1 MIMAKPANTLAVTSK
16 TIETV
21 YREYL
26 EGAYGVNRRYQRK
39 LVWTVQEKQSLID
52 SVLHQFP
59 LPQFLVAE
67 ADSSSDFRFEII
79 DGMQRLNAIMAFIEN
94 EFPLSNDRKEYFD
107 LESLALTKKLKD
119 EGTLVQMTP
128 VLDRSKSVSIATY
141 EIAQSVY
148 RTTDKASVEEV
159 FRRINSSG
167 QKLSLQ
173 DLRQAGS
180 TSPISELVQDLASRI
195 RGDYSRSDVVPL
207 SGMKALS
214 ISSANNEYGI
224 SPDSILWVKQG
235 ILGRPGV
242 RSSGD
247 EQLVLDIV
255 ADMIFQPLLN
265 TGTPVRDQLFQVESS
280 TSSEETGRR
289 ITAELAKSSWLSGR
303 KKDIADRFMQTMD
316 RINRILESMPPGVTF
331 KKHIG
336 TKGNN
341 PVPRYFEA
349 TFAAVYRILFEE
361 KKDLSNPALAAQLLK
376 NAEPFKQMP
385 SGGGEWP
392 ADKKEEII
400 SSLQRELKHAFDL
413 PFDERGGIALSDTM
427 SGSDFDTLIS
437 GVLLESSGRDVK
449 QGFLTLNPIKR
460 EFDGGCFARIMQTLT
475 AISNSHPADGGYII
489 VGIAD
494 SESDAKTVEGL
505 DSIAVS
511 SYRSLKIVGLDRE
524 ATVRGETIDKYW
536 DAIIRKIAN
545 YSKLPKEYAH
555 LVAADSKVA
564 VYEDKTMFV
573 LAAPPVSDPV
583 PYNGSEYYS
592 RVGANTE
599 KAENP
604 VRFGMEFHSRLRES

>member
-265 TGTPVRDQLFQVESS
+265 TGTPVRD
-280 TSSEETGRR
+280 
-289 ITAELAKSSWLSGR
+289 
-303 KKDIADRFMQTMD
+303 
-316 RINRILESMPPGVTF
+316 
-331 KKHIG
+331 H
-336 TKGNN
+336 
-341 PVPRYFEA
+341 
-349 TFAAVYRILFEE
+349 
-361 KKDLSNPALAAQLLK
+361 
-376 NAEPFKQMP
+376 
-385 SGGGEWP
+385 
-392 ADKKEEII
+392 
-400 SSLQRELKHAFDL
+400 
-413 PFDERGGIALSDTM
+413 
-427 SGSDFDTLIS
+427 
-437 GVLLESSGRDVK
+437 
-449 QGFLTLNPIKR
+449 
-460 EFDGGCFARIMQTLT
+460 
-475 AISNSHPADGGYII
+475 
-489 VGIAD
+489 
-494 SESDAKTVEGL
+494 
-505 DSIAVS
+505 
-511 SYRSLKIVGLDRE
+511 
-524 ATVRGETIDKYW
+524 KYW
-536 DAIIRKIAN
+536 N
-545 YSKLPKEYAH
+545 SC
-555 LVAADSKVA
+555 S
-564 VYEDKTMFV
+564 
-573 LAAPPVSDPV
+573 
-583 PYNGSEYYS
+583 
-592 RVGANTE
+592 
-599 KAENP
+599 
-604 VRFGMEFHSRLRES
+604 

>member
-1 MIMAKPANTLAVTSK
+1 MAKPANTLAVTSK

-52 SVLHQFP
+52 SVLRQFP

-67 ADSSSDFRFEII
+67 AESSSDFRFEII

-94 EFPLSNDRKEYFD
+94 EFPLSSECKEYFD
-107 LESLALTKKLKD
+107 LEALASTKKLRD
-119 EGTLVQMTP
+119 EGILVQMTP
-128 VLDRSKSVSIATY
+128 VLDRSKSVAIATY

-148 RTTDKASVEEV
+148 RTSDKASVEEV

-214 ISSANNEYGI
+214 IASANNEYGI

-247 EQLVLDIV
+247 EQLILDIV
-255 ADMIFQPLLN
+255 ADMIFHPLLN
-265 TGTPVRDQLFQVESS
+265 TGTPVRDQLFQVESF

-289 ITAELAKSSWLSGR
+289 IADELAKASWLSGR
-303 KKDIADRFMQTMD
+303 KKYIAGRFMQTMD

-361 KKDLSNPALAAQLLK
+361 GRDLSNPALAVQLLN
-376 NAEPFKQMP
+376 NAAPFKQMP

-400 SSLQRELKHAFDL
+400 SSLQRELKHAFDM
-413 PFDERGGIALSDTM
+413 PFDESGGISLSDTM

-437 GVLLESSGRDVK
+437 GILLESSGRDVK
-449 QGFLTLNPIKR
+449 QGFLTLNPRKR
-460 EFDGGCFARIMQTLT
+460 EFDGECFAKIMQTLT
-475 AISNSHPADGGYII
+475 AISNSHPADGGYVI

-494 SESDAKTVEGL
+494 SENDAKKVESL
-505 DSIAVS
+505 DSLIAA

-524 ATVRGETIDKYW
+524 AAFRGETIDKYW
-536 DAIIRKIAN
+536 DAIIKKIASH
-545 YSKLPKEYAH
+545 SKLPTEYAH
-555 LVAADSKVA
+555 RVAVDSKVA
-564 VYEDKTMFV
+564 AYEGKTMFV
-573 LAAPPVSDPV
+573 LAAPSVNSPV
-583 PYNGSEYYS
+583 PYNGNEYYS
-592 RVGANTE
+592 RVAASTE
-599 KAENP
+599 KTEDP
-604 VRFGMEFHSRLRES
+604 VRFGMEFHSRLREN

>member
-336 TKGNN
+336 TRGIIQFR
-341 PVPRYFEA
+341 VTLRPRLLPFTESYSKRR
-349 TFAAVYRILFEE
+349 RIYQTLPLRLSCSRMLN
-361 KKDLSNPALAAQLLK
+361 LSNKCRAVVV
-376 NAEPFKQMP
+376 
-385 SGGGEWP
+385 SG
-392 ADKKEEII
+392 
-400 SSLQRELKHAFDL
+400 QR
-413 PFDERGGIALSDTM
+413 
-427 SGSDFDTLIS
+427 
-437 GVLLESSGRDVK
+437 
-449 QGFLTLNPIKR
+449 
-460 EFDGGCFARIMQTLT
+460 
-475 AISNSHPADGGYII
+475 
-489 VGIAD
+489 
-494 SESDAKTVEGL
+494 
-505 DSIAVS
+505 
-511 SYRSLKIVGLDRE
+511 
-524 ATVRGETIDKYW
+524 
-536 DAIIRKIAN
+536 IR
-545 YSKLPKEYAH
+545 
-555 LVAADSKVA
+555 
-564 VYEDKTMFV
+564 
-573 LAAPPVSDPV
+573 
-583 PYNGSEYYS
+583 
-592 RVGANTE
+592 R
-599 KAENP
+599 
-604 VRFGMEFHSRLRES
+604 RR